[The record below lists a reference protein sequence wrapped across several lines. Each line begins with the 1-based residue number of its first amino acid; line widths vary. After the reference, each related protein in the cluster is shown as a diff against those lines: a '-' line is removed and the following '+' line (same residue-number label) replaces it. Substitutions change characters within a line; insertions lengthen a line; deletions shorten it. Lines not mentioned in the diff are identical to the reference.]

1 MIYMGS
7 KARIAKDILKVM
19 QPDIDKTGCFVD
31 MFCGGG
37 NLLQFVNAKHIIA
50 NDINSY
56 VVAFLEKLQ
65 KEGYDWLPKDNRE
78 FTKEDYKYAKNYKEV
93 YDKPML
99 GHIGYNLS
107 FGGKWFGGWAYSPK
121 ENWRDRVAEAYR
133 GAIKQHNN
141 LVGKNIAFYNL
152 SYDKAP
158 FEDNCVIYC
167 DIPYKSTTKYK
178 TDFNHDKFYEWCR
191 KVKKENDKL
200 GNNVIIYVSEYNMP
214 EDFKCVWQ
222 KEIKMTLDKNSN
234 SKKAVEKLFKL
245 K

>member
-1 MIYMGS
+1 MGS

-50 NDINSY
+50 NDINKYTIMYLS
-56 VVAFLEKLQ
+56 KL
-65 KEGYDWLPKDNRE
+65 YIDYNWLPKNNTE
-78 FTKEDYKYAKNYKEV
+78 FTKEDYIYAKNNQYT
-93 YDKPML
+93 YSPCLL
-99 GHIGYNLS
+99 GHIGHNLS
-107 FGGKWFGGWAYSPK
+107 FGGKWFGGFRSDNIGK
-121 ENWRDRVAEAYR
+121 RDYIAEAYR
-133 GAIKQHNN
+133 GAIKQHKN

-167 DIPYKSTTKYK
+167 DIPYKGTTKYK

>member
-1 MIYMGS
+1 MGS

-50 NDINSY
+50 NDINKYTIMYLSKLY
-56 VVAFLEKLQ
+56 VD
-65 KEGYDWLPKDNRE
+65 YDWLPKNNTE
-78 FTKEDYKYAKNYKEV
+78 FTKEDYIYAKNNQYT
-93 YDKPML
+93 YPPYLL

-107 FGGKWFGGWAYSPK
+107 FGGKWFGGFRSDNIGK
-121 ENWRDRVAEAYR
+121 RDYIAEAYR
-133 GAIKQHNN
+133 GAIKQHKN

-158 FEDNCVIYC
+158 FEDSCVIYC
-167 DIPYKSTTKYK
+167 DIPYKGTTKYK
-178 TDFNHDKFYEWCR
+178 TDFNHDKFYEWCL

-245 K
+245 Q

>member
-37 NLLQFVNAKHIIA
+37 NLLQFVNAKRIIA
-50 NDINSY
+50 NDINEYTVAYLSKLY
-56 VVAFLEKLQ
+56 VD
-65 KEGYDWLPKDNRE
+65 YDWLPKNNKE
-78 FTKEDYKYAKNYKEV
+78 FTKEDYIYTKNNQHAYPT
-93 YDKPML
+93 YLL

-107 FGGKWFGGWAYSPK
+107 FGGKWFGGFRSDNIGK
-121 ENWRDRVAEAYR
+121 RDYIAEAYR

-141 LVGKNIAFYNL
+141 LVSKDISFYNL
-152 SYDKAP
+152 SYDEAP

-167 DIPYKSTTKYK
+167 DIPYKNTTKYK
-178 TDFNHDKFYEWCR
+178 SNFNHDKFYEWCR
-191 KVKKENDKL
+191 KVKKENDEL
-200 GNNVIIYVSEYNMP
+200 GNNVIIYVSEYGMP
-214 EDFKCVWQ
+214 EDFECVWQ

-234 SKKAVEKLFKL
+234 SKSAVEKLFKL